1 MLNKFI
7 KICTIL
13 SLFFIFQGC
22 GYQPLLS
29 EKYKKFSVNN
39 FNIEGDRK
47 LGQSLANNFS
57 KIENA
62 ENNLFF
68 IINAKKEKK
77 VSNRSLAGK
86 PLAYNVLIN
95 FNLIAKTESS
105 NLEVLNQNFS
115 QSGTF
120 KASKLHIDTIN
131 KEKKIVD
138 NIVKNIAERISNRL
152 NLIYK

>member
-7 KICTIL
+7 KILTLL

-62 ENNLFF
+62 EFISSITSAVLFN
-68 IINAKKEKK
+68 IHW
-77 VSNRSLAGK
+77 SNKGNST
-86 PLAYNVLIN
+86 IS
-95 FNLIAKTESS
+95 IASF
-105 NLEVLNQNFS
+105 L
-115 QSGTF
+115 
-120 KASKLHIDTIN
+120 
-131 KEKKIVD
+131 
-138 NIVKNIAERISNRL
+138 
-152 NLIYK
+152 

>member
-7 KICTIL
+7 KILTLL

-29 EKYKKFSVNN
+29 EKYQKFSVNN
-39 FNIEGDRK
+39 FNIEGDKK
-47 LGQSLANNFS
+47 LGQSLANSFS
-57 KIENA
+57 KIKNA

-77 VSNRSLAGK
+77 VSNRSSAGK
-86 PLAYNVLIN
+86 PLEYNILIN
-95 FNLIAKTESS
+95 FNLIVKTENSD
-105 NLEVLNQNFS
+105 LEVLNQNFS
-115 QSGTF
+115 QNGTF